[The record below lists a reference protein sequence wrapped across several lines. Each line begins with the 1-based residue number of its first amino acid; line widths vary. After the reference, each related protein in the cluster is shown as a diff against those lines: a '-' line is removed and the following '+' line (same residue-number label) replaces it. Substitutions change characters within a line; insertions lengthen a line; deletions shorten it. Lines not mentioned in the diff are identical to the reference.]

1 MKRKRKTKKEEG
13 GSRTDPSPGS
23 VSKIRALDVDM
34 GESLLGLVVEVVFTL
49 GWWLLFCV
57 QV

>member
-1 MKRKRKTKKEEG
+1 MKRKKKKEG

-34 GESLLGLVVEVVFTL
+34 GESLLGLVVVVFTL